1 MKITDEQKEKLETI
15 YQSFFHD
22 PRIQRMKE
30 VKMHRGSN
38 CFEHSFKVAKKAIRG
53 ALRSHRKNID
63 LQIILVGAIL
73 HDYYLYDW
81 REDRSKKKGHAKNH
95 QFIASQNAMRDFDIS
110 PDVRKVIESHMW
122 PLNFK
127 NYPKSREAKIVSIAD
142 KAVALEEAMTSIA
155 HKNKNRKKYL
165 DDIATLF

>member
-1 MKITDEQKEKLETI
+1 MKITDEQKERLEAI

-53 ALRSHRKNID
+53 ALRSKRKNID
-63 LQIILVGAIL
+63 LEVVLIGAIL

-81 REDRSKKKGHAKNH
+81 REDRSKKKGHGRNH
-95 QFIASQNAMRDFDIS
+95 QYIASQNAVRDFDIS
-110 PDVRKVIESHMW
+110 PEVKKVIESHMW
-122 PLNFK
+122 PLNLK
-127 NYPKSREAKIVSIAD
+127 DYPKSREAKIVSISD
-142 KAVALEEAMTSIA
+142 KAVALGESLTSIA
-155 HKNKNRKKYL
+155 YKNKKRQKYL
-165 DDIATLF
+165 DDISTLF